1 MTEVYTPPE
10 GPPQGVAPSR
20 EIHGLMGNDNI
31 FAMIRDL
38 YRELETSSI
47 RGMFPPDMEAAS
59 KRSAAFFV
67 QLLGG
72 PPLYNTQYGQ
82 PAMRARH
89 MTFSIDE
96 SARKVWLGCFR
107 TVLEHPERY
116 DFPEEHLEGFRRF
129 LEHFSRWM
137 VNRGS

>member
-10 GPPQGVAPSR
+10 GPPQGVAPNR
-20 EIHGLMGNDNI
+20 EIYGIMGNDNI

-47 RGMFPPDMEAAS
+47 RGMFHPDMEAAS
-59 KRSAAFFV
+59 KRNAAFFV

-72 PPLYNTQYGQ
+72 PPLYNTRYGK
-82 PAMRARH
+82 PAMRKRH
-89 MTFSIDE
+89 MAFEIDE
-96 SARKVWLGCFR
+96 AARQVWLSCFH

-116 DFPEEHLEGFRRF
+116 DFPQEHLEGFQRF

-137 VNRGS
+137 VNRA